1 MSIQFQGSSATPD
14 RSKSSV
20 AREPILNAHL
30 AQVQRSYTISR
41 HMRAQQP
48 IRTKF
53 DRDGVSFGNSHV
65 EGHFV
70 SLGTVA
76 YIAAKISS
84 HKRV

>member
-1 MSIQFQGSSATPD
+1 MPD

-30 AQVQRSYTISR
+30 AQVQRSCTISR

-48 IRTKF
+48 T
-53 DRDGVSFGNSHV
+53 RDGVSFGNSHV

-84 HKRV
+84 YKRV